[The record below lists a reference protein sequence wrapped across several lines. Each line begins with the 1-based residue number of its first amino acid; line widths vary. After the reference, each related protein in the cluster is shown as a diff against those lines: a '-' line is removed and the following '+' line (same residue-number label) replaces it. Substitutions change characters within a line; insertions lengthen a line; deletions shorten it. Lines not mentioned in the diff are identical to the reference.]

1 MSFGTEEACLRMGH
15 KCWGIFDDKC
25 DTVNLMLVDGYI
37 DVDESRVAQRWPCLL
52 LGGFTWAT
60 CAKAPSRTHHSPPAS

>member
-1 MSFGTEEACLRMGH
+1 MGH

-37 DVDESRVAQRWPCLL
+37 DVDESRLCRNRFAVRGYAFVEVGQWGWQQNGFRFMQRLH
-52 LGGFTWAT
+52 A
-60 CAKAPSRTHHSPPAS
+60 